1 MANPTANLPI
11 ATLIGRT
18 DITEDLMV
26 VKIRPDGASFDFKPG
41 QYCTLGKDG
50 IERAYSIASAP
61 HEGYLELFI
70 ELVPDGA
77 LTPKLWNLKLG
88 DSVSVRP
95 RAKGIFTMNSK
106 VHNHVMIG
114 TVTGIVP
121 YISILR
127 SYVHDNRQGHTFY
140 VFLGASYQDE
150 LTYDKELQLLSEQY
164 PESIY
169 FIPTVSRPEE
179 ERNSEWTGVKGR
191 VNAIYESYIDKLDL
205 PKEDTFIYTCGH
217 PGMIEDVK
225 SKAIPKGWNFI
236 EERFWKE

>member
-1 MANPTANLPI
+1 MPI
-11 ATLIGRT
+11 STTNIPSAKLISRS
-18 DITEDLMV
+18 DITEELMV
-26 VKIRPDGASFDFKPG
+26 IKIRSEDVSFDFKPG
-41 QYCTLGKDG
+41 QYCTVGKNG

-61 HEGYLELFI
+61 HQDYLELFI

-88 DSVSVRP
+88 DSLSLRP
-95 RAKGIFTMNSK
+95 RAKGIFTMNK
-106 VHNHVMIG
+106 EVHNHVMIG

-127 SYVHDNRQGHTFY
+127 SYVHEHRQGHKFY

-150 LTYDKELQLLSEQY
+150 LTYDKELQLLSQQY
-164 PESIY
+164 QESIF
-169 FIPTVSRPEE
+169 FIPTISRPEE
-179 ERNSEWTGVKGR
+179 ERNIGWVGAKGR
-191 VNAIYESYIDKLDL
+191 VNDIYESYIDELDL
-205 PKEDTFIYTCGH
+205 PKEDILIYTCGH

-225 SKAIPKGWNFI
+225 SKAILKGWNFI